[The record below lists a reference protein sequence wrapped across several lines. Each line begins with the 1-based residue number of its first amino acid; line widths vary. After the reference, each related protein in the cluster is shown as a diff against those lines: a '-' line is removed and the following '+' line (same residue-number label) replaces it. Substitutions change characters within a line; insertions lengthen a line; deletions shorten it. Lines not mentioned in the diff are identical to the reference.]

1 MKKALYILVL
11 AFVFTSCKQTIT
23 DQDINKINGYWEIEK
38 VLLKDGEKKDYK
50 MNETVDHFQV
60 SNNKGFRKKLMPQ
73 FDGTYLTNDVVEKIS
88 ISSKDGSY
96 FINYSTSYGKWQEE
110 IIEIKDST
118 LVLKNKEEQEYYY
131 KKYQGF
137 SLK

>member
-1 MKKALYILVL
+1 MKKVLYFLVL
-11 AFVFTSCKQTIT
+11 SFVFVSCTQTIT
-23 DQDINKINGYWEIEK
+23 NQDISKINGYWEIEK

-50 MNETVDHFQV
+50 INETVDYFQV
-60 SNNKGFRKKLMPQ
+60 SGNKGFRKKVMPQ
-73 FDGTYLTNDVVEKIS
+73 LDGTYRANDVVEEVS
-88 ISSKDGSY
+88 ISSKDGSFY
-96 FINYSTSYGKWQEE
+96 INYSTSYGKWQEE

>member
-1 MKKALYILVL
+1 MKKALYFLVL
-11 AFVFTSCKQTIT
+11 SLFFVSCKQTIT
-23 DQDINKINGYWEIEK
+23 NQDISKINGYWEIEK

-50 MNETVDHFQV
+50 INETVDYFQV
-60 SNNKGFRKKLMPQ
+60 SGNKGFRKKIMPQ
-73 FDGTYLTNDVVEKIS
+73 LDGTYRANDVVEEVS

>member
-1 MKKALYILVL
+1 MKKTLYFLVL
-11 AFVFTSCKQTIT
+11 SFVFVSCKQTIT
-23 DQDINKINGYWEIEK
+23 NQDISKINGYWEIEK

-50 MNETVDHFQV
+50 INETVDYFQV
-60 SNNKGFRKKLMPQ
+60 ANNKGWRKKVMPQ
-73 FDGTYLTNDVVEKIS
+73 LDGTYRTNNVQEDIS
-88 ISSKDGSY
+88 ISSEGGNFY
-96 FINYSTSYGKWQEE
+96 INYSTSYGKWQEE